1 MAVSGSLEWLQTLAD
16 TTRVRLLHLLALE
29 ELTVSELCTTLQM
42 PQSTVSRHLKL
53 LAADGWVV
61 NRKDRTNHLYS
72 IQTENWCES
81 RAGLW
86 EWVQAQADSP
96 TKSQDRIRLQQV
108 LAQRSRSQAFF
119 TSTAEQ
125 WDRLRVELFGKQID
139 AFALAPMMSSDL
151 VVAELGCGSAP
162 LCQLLAPYVSKAYA
176 VDSSDAMLAT
186 AAQRL
191 GSSQAVGQ
199 SMPHESVELIH
210 AELTDT
216 SLPDASVDIAWLV
229 LVLPYINE
237 PNGTL
242 AEARRILK
250 RDGKLILLDL
260 LPHERVTYRQEL
272 GHMRLGVEKETLEE
286 WLSTAELRLKSYEM
300 LPPDPDVR
308 GPGLFAAVACNA
320 A

>member
-1 MAVSGSLEWLQTLAD
+1 M
-16 TTRVRLLHLLALE
+16 RLLHLLASE

-53 LAADGWVV
+53 LAANGWVV

-72 IQTENWCES
+72 IQTDSWCES

-86 EWVQAQADSP
+86 SWVQTQADTP
-96 TKSQDRIRLQQV
+96 TTSQDRVRLQQI
-108 LAQRSRSQAFF
+108 LALRSRSQAFF

-139 AFALAPMMSSDL
+139 AFALAPMLASDL

-162 LCQLLAPYVSKAYA
+162 LCQLLAPYVEKAYA

-186 AAQRL
+186 AALRL
-191 GSSQAVGQ
+191 CPSKGGQ
-199 SMPHESVELIH
+199 PLNGKLEKHESVELVH

-216 SLPDASVDIAWLV
+216 TLPDASVDIAWLA

-237 PNGTL
+237 PASTL

-250 RDGKLILLDL
+250 KNGKLILLDL
-260 LPHERVTYRQEL
+260 LPHERATYRQEL
-272 GHMRLGVEKETLEE
+272 GHLRLGVEKGTLEE
-286 WLSTAELRLKSYEM
+286 WLGAADLRLVNYEV

-308 GPGLFAAVACNA
+308 GPGLFAAVAGSA